1 MFGWLNHLNFCVS
14 YGSTQWLIEDLSN
27 RHTIPLQ
34 KWLAEGV
41 VFKFWGD
48 NVDKQRK
55 VRDPRSDNEG
65 KMLHM
70 FSILAGRSRTPA
82 PELPHTGGTLSVL
95 DSLPATDFLP
105 TRSDVVSIKR
115 NLADIICRILT

>member
-1 MFGWLNHLNFCVS
+1 M
-14 YGSTQWLIEDLSN
+14 
-27 RHTIPLQ
+27 
-34 KWLAEGV
+34 

-115 NLADIICRILT
+115 NLADKQEILDEVKFCCPLNKHAPYKRGGGLCHSMGTILV